1 MEPYKTG
8 FNKSKFEQDHFGFK
22 RGSSEKYFHGWD
34 DVRYHFGLTPYSCS
48 ERELE
53 DGNMGKRL
61 YDELC
66 HLYGEDGM
74 AKYFPSSQ
82 PQQKRVAILH
92 NSVGSAMAAM
102 ADGKRNN
109 AQPKGIMTEK
119 EIDALAALM

>member
-8 FNKSKFEQDHFGFK
+8 FNKSKFEQDHFVFK
-22 RGSSEKYFHGWD
+22 RGSSDKYFHGWD
-34 DVRYHFGLTPYSCS
+34 DVRYNFGLTPYSCN

-53 DGNMGKRL
+53 DGNMSKCL

-74 AKYFPSSQ
+74 AGYFPPNE
-82 PQQKRVAILH
+82 PQQKRGAILH
-92 NSVGSAMAAM
+92 NSVGAAMAAM
-102 ADGKRNN
+102 ADGKSTRL
-109 AQPKGIMTEK
+109 QPKGIMTEE